1 MACAEQVAA
10 YKLKTGDAILKPD
23 REQYL
28 LETLGAQAPDGL
40 RQEYVSMLKS
50 VMRVSRKHQYETI
63 LSCEPAR
70 LELTLAP
77 RCDQPARVVYQGLP
91 ASYQAQAAAAMF
103 PDAKEVSHVPTFE
116 DVFRAVSEGR
126 ADAGRVVYQGLPASY
141 QAQAAAAMF
150 PDAKEVSHVP
160 TFEDVFR
167 AVSEGRADA
176 GVVPVENSTVG
187 TIHEA
192 CDLLVQYDL
201 HISHSHVDHIYNCL
215 CACPGATLQ
224 SVRTAYSIK
233 PALGQCQ
240 DLLVQYDLHISHSHV
255 DHIYN
260 CLCACPG
267 ATLQSVRTAYSIKPA
282 LGQCQNFLK
291 EHGLEQQEA
300 ANTAV
305 AAQMVAASGDLTLAA
320 VCSEQAAALYG
331 LTVLA
336 HNINDD
342 KQNQTRFIA
351 VSRGLSARSDDL
363 TLAAVCSEQAAAL
376 YGLTVLAHNINDDK
390 QNQTRFIAV
399 SRGLSARSD
408 DNRISL
414 VFTLPHKNGSL
425 AAALSVCADHEINLT
440 EIHSRPLPETPWNY
454 RFYID
459 LEGSLCDPAV
469 RAMIYQLSEELSTVR
484 ILGEI
489 HSRPLPETPWN
500 YRFYIDLEGSLCDPA
515 VRAMIYQLS
524 EELSTVRILGSY
536 RISDS
541 TETR

>member
-1 MACAEQVAA
+1 MQNNPRPLDETRAEITAIDQQIQQLFLRRMACAEQVAA

-126 ADAGRVVYQGLPASY
+126 ADAG
-141 QAQAAAAMF
+141 
-150 PDAKEVSHVP
+150 
-160 TFEDVFR
+160 
-167 AVSEGRADA
+167 
-176 GVVPVENSTVG
+176 VVPVENSTVG

-192 CDLLVQYDL
+192 C
-201 HISHSHVDHIYNCL
+201 
-215 CACPGATLQ
+215 
-224 SVRTAYSIK
+224 
-233 PALGQCQ
+233 

-331 LTVLA
+331 LTVRTLGRQPHFARLYPAPQKRLA
-336 HNINDD
+336 
-342 KQNQTRFIA
+342 RGGA
-351 VSRGLSARSDDL
+351 VGLCRSRDQSHRDSLPSAARDALELPLLHRSRGQSVRPCGARDDL
-363 TLAAVCSEQAAAL
+363 
-376 YGLTVLAHNINDDK
+376 
-390 QNQTRFIAV
+390 
-399 SRGLSARSD
+399 
-408 DNRISL
+408 
-414 VFTLPHKNGSL
+414 
-425 AAALSVCADHEINLT
+425 
-440 EIHSRPLPETPWNY
+440 
-454 RFYID
+454 
-459 LEGSLCDPAV
+459 PAV
-469 RAMIYQLSEELSTVR
+469 RRAVHRPHSGQLPHFRFHRNEVTRYEITSFHR
-484 ILGEI
+484 PARHDLGA
-489 HSRPLPETPWN
+489 
-500 YRFYIDLEGSLCDPA
+500 G
-515 VRAMIYQLS
+515 
-524 EELSTVRILGSY
+524 
-536 RISDS
+536 
-541 TETR
+541 

>member
-1 MACAEQVAA
+1 MQNNPRPLDETRTEITAIDQQIQQLFLRRMACAEQVAA

-103 PDAKEVSHVPTFE
+103 PN
-116 DVFRAVSEGR
+116 
-126 ADAGRVVYQGLPASY
+126 
-141 QAQAAAAMF
+141 
-150 PDAKEVSHVP
+150 AKEVSHVP

-240 DLLVQYDLHISHSHV
+240 
-255 DHIYN
+255 
-260 CLCACPG
+260 
-267 ATLQSVRTAYSIKPA
+267 
-282 LGQCQNFLK
+282 NFLK

-305 AAQMVAASGDLTLAA
+305 AAQMVAASG
-320 VCSEQAAALYG
+320 
-331 LTVLA
+331 
-336 HNINDD
+336 
-342 KQNQTRFIA
+342 
-351 VSRGLSARSDDL
+351 DL

-484 ILGEI
+484 ILG
-489 HSRPLPETPWN
+489 
-500 YRFYIDLEGSLCDPA
+500 
-515 VRAMIYQLS
+515 
-524 EELSTVRILGSY
+524 SY